1 MPAKIL
7 LYTTAVV
14 ILTIGMRELA
24 SVLTT
29 IFFSIFA
36 TLIFIPLIRWLRRK
50 GVPGGVSVV
59 LVILAFVIIIIGI
72 GILVVQ
78 AAIQIGGQL
87 PDYNV
92 QLTTI
97 INRLSQDIPTI
108 DPTSLQSFVQKA
120 ATSLLG
126 FTASLLNAIV
136 NGGTTVGLIIVT
148 TAFLLI
154 DAASSQGER
163 AKQAAEQSVLGARV
177 GEFGKGLVGFI
188 VIRTE
193 TNLVTAIGVTIFL
206 LLGGIDYA
214 LFWGVLIFL
223 LSYVPYVGLFLA
235 TIPPALLAL
244 FKYGPAGAVAVIL
257 VISVVNVL
265 AENVVFP
272 SLAGKGLKLSPA
284 VVFISLLYWGYVLG
298 AAGVLL
304 STPLAVVVKIILDSF
319 EETKWLSRLM
329 SGSTENRE
337 HEEATGE

>member
-59 LVILAFVIIIIGI
+59 LVILAFFIIIIGI

-126 FTASLLNAIV
+126 FTATLLNAIV

-148 TAFLLI
+148 TAFLLT
-154 DAASSQGER
+154 DAASSQEER
-163 AKQAAEQSVLGARV
+163 TKQAAEQSVLGARV
-177 GEFGKGLVGFI
+177 GEFGKDLVGFI

-235 TIPPALLAL
+235 TMPPALLAL

-329 SGSTENRE
+329 SGSTENGE